1 VVGPKLKLYEGLE
14 RLGMPLAH
22 HSCNGF
28 FDGAFGLI
36 QIRQP
41 FADRR
46 RNFINGRSAAS
57 QLSNGDPEDPARL
70 VTQEQGLPE
79 PVVSHRDGPWKLIR
93 GMLVPGD
100 DSRNLPRAFFYC
112 PLLWSF
118 ESLLF
123 TPL

>member
-1 VVGPKLKLYEGLE
+1 MFWGFSRKHLQPRPQASPVATMSRTSKSNNAVVGPKLKLYEGME

-79 PVVSHRDGPWKLIR
+79 PVVSHRD
-93 GMLVPGD
+93 
-100 DSRNLPRAFFYC
+100 
-112 PLLWSF
+112 
-118 ESLLF
+118 SLGN
-123 TPL
+123 